1 MSLLKK
7 LTSILL
13 ILSTISSCATTVI
26 TVHKSNQETNLNTEI
41 ISSKKSVLVLWGTAW
56 RKDQK
61 EPKLREDFASNAI
74 NKFFLE
80 SKLFSDIKVIKTYK
94 EKNVINFSDIEAL
107 ELNKNEYQSKYEK
120 IIFIRVEELGPTLN
134 LYLSPILFDGS
145 TEVKLRVRV
154 LDTNTSKLN
163 SDIYS
168 EWKNSGPFVLKG
180 IKTLEQ
186 DMYDNLKSIFGL

>member
-26 TVHKSNQETNLNTEI
+26 TVHKSNQETNLNTDI

-168 EWKNSGPFVLKG
+168 EWKNGGPFVLKG